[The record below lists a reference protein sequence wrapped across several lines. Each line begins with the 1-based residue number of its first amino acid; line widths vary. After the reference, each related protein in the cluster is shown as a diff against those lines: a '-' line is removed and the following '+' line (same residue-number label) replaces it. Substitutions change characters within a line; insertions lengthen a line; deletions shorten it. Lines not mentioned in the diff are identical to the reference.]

1 MIPGATIS
9 HYRVVSTL
17 GEGGMGAVYL
27 AEDLVLGRKVALK
40 LIRGADASSDVMRQR
55 LLREA
60 RAASVLMHANVCT
73 IYEAGEWEGE
83 PFIAM
88 QHVEGT
94 PLDARGHLSTDEILR
109 IAAGVGEGLAEAHRL
124 GLVHRDIKPQ
134 NVMVSDRAVVILDFG
149 LARTIDPQR
158 DQQLTANDSIAGTAP
173 YMSPEQL
180 RHERLDGKSDVF
192 SFGVMLY
199 ELVAGR
205 RPFDRASVVDT
216 IGAILRE
223 EPPPL
228 PSRGARGAAL
238 EALIRRMLAKKAALR
253 PSAEE
258 VVREVETLR
267 RQSDSADVAT
277 QVLSAPAATAVLTS
291 SVANVD
297 PEAAK
302 LYLRARQ
309 LWKKRNPPAM
319 RNAIALLQ
327 DAIEREP
334 EYARAYA
341 ALADCYIF
349 LGFLQVTPPS
359 SVFPKAE
366 AAIARAIELDPSL
379 AEAHASRGFVSMVYG
394 WDARAAEEAFA
405 EAIRLDAKLASAHHW
420 RGLLLRAMERFD
432 EADAALR
439 EAAALDPLSPIYAT
453 ACAFVPM
460 DRGDAETAL
469 RIYRS
474 VIESEPVFV
483 PVHFY
488 YGLGLERCGRI
499 DEAIAEFRTA
509 LEMGRVEDEAT
520 PALAHTLAR
529 ADRGEAA
536 AELIARLRE
545 AAREKFISPFFFAV
559 AALGAG
565 DDAQAL
571 ALLEEAV
578 SMRAMRLYDLHLDA
592 RFARLRGEGRF
603 EELLGA
609 IGMRRA

>member
-1 MIPGATIS
+1 MLPGITIS

-17 GEGGMGAVYL
+17 GEGGMGSVYL

-60 RAASVLMHANVCT
+60 RAASALMHANVCT

-94 PLDARGHLSTDEILR
+94 PLDARSHLATDEILR
-109 IAAGVGEGLAEAHRL
+109 IAAGVGQGLAEAHRL

-180 RHERLDGKSDVF
+180 RHEHLDGRSDVF

-205 RPFDRASVVDT
+205 RPFDRPSVVDT

-228 PSRGARGAAL
+228 PSRGPRGAAL

-258 VVREVETLR
+258 VVREVEALR

-319 RNAIALLQ
+319 RNAVALLQ
-327 DAIEREP
+327 EAIEREP

-349 LGFLQVTPPS
+349 LGFLQVTPPA

-379 AEAHASRGFVSMVYG
+379 AEAHASRGFVAMVYG
-394 WDARAAEEAFA
+394 WNARAAEEAFA

-420 RGLLLRAMERFD
+420 RGLLLRAMGRLD

-439 EAAALDPLSPIYAT
+439 EAAALDPLAPIYAT

-488 YGLGLERCGRI
+488 YGLALERCGRI
-499 DEAIAEFRTA
+499 DDAIAEFRTA
-509 LEMGRVEDEAT
+509 LEMGRIEDEAT

-529 ADRGEAA
+529 AGRVEEAEA
-536 AELIARLRE
+536 LVARLRE

-565 DDAQAL
+565 DDEQAL
-571 ALLEEAV
+571 ALLDEAV
-578 SMRAMRLYDLHLDA
+578 AMRAMRLYDLHLDA
-592 RFARLRGEGRF
+592 RFARLRGEERF
-603 EELLGA
+603 EKVLAE
-609 IGMRRA
+609 IGMR